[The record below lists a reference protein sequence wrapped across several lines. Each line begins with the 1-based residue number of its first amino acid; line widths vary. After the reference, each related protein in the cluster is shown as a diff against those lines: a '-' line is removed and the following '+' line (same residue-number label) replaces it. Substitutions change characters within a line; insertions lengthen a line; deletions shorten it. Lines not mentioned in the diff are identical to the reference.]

1 MQGSAAHLSL
11 HQRVKS
17 RCRLFASVNH
27 QATKVGND
35 VTIRVTM
42 LDANGEPMP
51 GGIRFNAAI
60 PGLVQ
65 LVPVEFGFPVHPGG
79 GRHVFT
85 IQVIGQDG
93 ELVLPLDVKVM
104 S

>member
-1 MQGSAAHLSL
+1 M
-11 HQRVKS
+11 
-17 RCRLFASVNH
+17 NH